1 MTTENEGLYT
11 NIETEKT
18 AAGQDGQDG
27 ADGANA
33 ANQNMDTL
41 PLGEG
46 VRTVEEADSH
56 EENTRWNDGN
66 LPREADREE
75 VREDER

>member
-18 AAGQDGQDG
+18 AAGQDG

-46 VRTVEEADSH
+46 VRTVEEAESH

>member
-11 NIETEKT
+11 NIETGKT
-18 AAGQDGQDG
+18 AAGQDGAG
-27 ADGANA
+27 G

-46 VRTVEEADSH
+46 VRTVEEAEKH
-56 EENTRWNDGN
+56 EDNARWNDGN
-66 LPREADREE
+66 LPREE
-75 VREDER
+75 VREGSREDN

>member
-18 AAGQDGQDG
+18 AAGQDGAG
-27 ADGANA
+27 G

-46 VRTVEEADSH
+46 VRTVEEVENH
-56 EENTRWNDGN
+56 EDNARWNDGN
-66 LPREADREE
+66 LPREE
-75 VREDER
+75 VRDGSREDS

>member
-18 AAGQDGQDG
+18 AAGQDAAGG
-27 ADGANA
+27 

-46 VRTVEEADSH
+46 VRTVEEAENH
-56 EENTRWNDGN
+56 EDNARWNDGN
-66 LPREADREE
+66 LPPEE
-75 VREDER
+75 VRDGSREDS

>member
-18 AAGQDGQDG
+18 AAGQDG

-46 VRTVEEADSH
+46 VRTVEEAEGH
-56 EENTRWNDGN
+56 EGNARWNDGKQ
-66 LPREADREE
+66 PRTQD
-75 VREDER
+75 